1 MNKEVWKNIEGYEN
15 LYQISN
21 YGRVKSI
28 PRNTTKGKILKL
40 GYNNDGYNQ
49 VCLYDGKG
57 NKKTYRVCRL
67 VGIHFLNNPNNY
79 PEINHIDKNVK
90 NDYYENLEWC
100 DRKYNVNYSK
110 SKKVK
115 SIDDEGNETF
125 YNSIYET
132 RLFGFNYGNV
142 YRCCKNGQKHKNLR
156 WEYVK

>member
-1 MNKEVWKNIEGYEN
+1 MKQIVVDNISTTYYITKDGRCYNSRTNKFLKG
-15 LYQISN
+15 QIN
-21 YGRVKSI
+21 C
-28 PRNTTKGKILKL
+28 RNH
-40 GYNNDGYNQ
+40 Y
-49 VCLYDGKG
+49 
-57 NKKTYRVCRL
+57 KTYIITLPDGSKKRLYAHRL
-67 VGIHFLNNPNNY
+67 VATAFIPNPDNK

-142 YRCCKNGQKHKNLR
+142 YRCCKNGQKHKKLR